1 MSPTDTLEGL
11 AIARAMRDSE
21 LLYATVQIF
30 HTLGFT
36 TLVGSVAVFDLRVL
50 GLAKQISVRALAR
63 FLLPWTLASFAV
75 IVPTGLMM
83 FSAHADDLLSNRAFE
98 LKMGLLLAAGMN
110 GAYFHTGPYMTAKGW
125 DTNAPA
131 PWAARLSA
139 ALSLALWI
147 GVIACG
153 RPLAY
158 L

>member
-1 MSPTDTLEGL
+1 
-11 AIARAMRDSE
+11 
-21 LLYATVQIF
+21 VQIF

-50 GLAKQISVRALAR
+50 GIAKQISVRALAR
-63 FLLPWTLASFAV
+63 FLLPWTLASLAV

-110 GAYFHTGPYMTAKGW
+110 GAYFHTGPYMTVKGW

-131 PWAARLSA
+131 PWVARLSA

-153 RPLAY
+153 RLLAY